1 MSVFTPRRETVTVP
15 QGANSF
21 SVVISS
27 SGPAT
32 LVGVFAVTGI
42 TIQSKGPRGVAGV
55 TYMLDSRVPDSR
67 DIVWGKSGTRPTM
80 ATALHLDAGD
90 EEPPVFIINDDDIKA
105 HADWIT
111 GIRALPTVVPGETLE
126 LQWSEVYCA
135 GIGGSFPIVYERL
148 PAGVH
153 RFEVEEL
160 SLTGVPLGAITTV
173 AVKVPR
179 PYWQSIW
186 FWAAGL
192 SVTAILSALGT
203 RLSHISLLS
212 AFAQSGSPNQEVS
225 AHFGQITAMSRELI
239 GALSETVWMLNPK
252 NNELEAL
259 VDFLCRLVSELCRL
273 AEIRCRIDALSVIGN
288 VPVSHKFRH
297 NVSLAVK
304 EIVNNALKH
313 SFATEIKMSIQVE
326 GKLLKITVAD
336 NGVGITREPG
346 KTSLG
351 LDSISQRMASI
362 RGKCDITPI
371 ENDGLRISLEAPI
384 TCLCAVSSAEEALV
398 RVPKYQ
404 PDVVLMDINLPGIS
418 GIDCIREL
426 KSKLPRLEVVMLTA
440 YEEEDNIFRALKEG
454 ASGYLLKSSTPDIST
469 RRSPISWTS
478 LWKRFAPTSSAS
490 ARNSMCAARWRR
502 LSSIGREATRF
513 SRGRSPD
520 DGMLS
525 PLCGPPAEV
534 KKSSE
539 LMDFLRIDYGAAD
552 RGGRR
557 SRFFYAGIIFSGT
570 APGSR
575 FPIIKCR
582 A

>member
-1 MSVFTPRRETVTVP
+1 MTFVRSISLLLLLSTMGRAPGDLESTTIGVFVDGAKEPLYGTNITVAHDSSSLRFLVNPKVPRVRYKLASLDSKWRERTDEMLFMIRFLKKNGDQISQELFPAVGTSPGWNGSLEMSVFTPRRETVTVP
-15 QGANSF
+15 EGANSF

-27 SGPAT
+27 AGPAT

-42 TIQSKGPRGVAGV
+42 TIQSKGQRGVAGV

-67 DIVWGKSGTRPTM
+67 GIVWGKSGTHPTM

-90 EEPPVFIINDDDIKA
+90 EKPTVFIINDDDIKA

-135 GIGGSFPIVYERL
+135 GTGGSFPIVYERL

-186 FWAAGL
+186 FWAACL
-192 SVTAILSALGT
+192 SVLAILSTLGGRYLIRKKITRHLEKAQLIADERLRIARDLHDDLGT

-239 GALSETVWMLNPK
+239 GALAETVWMLNPK

-288 VPVSHKFRH
+288 VPVSHEFRH

-384 TCLCAVSSAEEALV
+384 T
-398 RVPKYQ
+398 
-404 PDVVLMDINLPGIS
+404 
-418 GIDCIREL
+418 
-426 KSKLPRLEVVMLTA
+426 
-440 YEEEDNIFRALKEG
+440 
-454 ASGYLLKSSTPDIST
+454 
-469 RRSPISWTS
+469 
-478 LWKRFAPTSSAS
+478 
-490 ARNSMCAARWRR
+490 
-502 LSSIGREATRF
+502 
-513 SRGRSPD
+513 
-520 DGMLS
+520 
-525 PLCGPPAEV
+525 
-534 KKSSE
+534 
-539 LMDFLRIDYGAAD
+539 
-552 RGGRR
+552 
-557 SRFFYAGIIFSGT
+557 
-570 APGSR
+570 
-575 FPIIKCR
+575 
-582 A
+582 